1 MSLDEQLKSLELQ
14 KNYSEMINELRIN
27 ESAMTLWYAKLSSL
41 MAEERP
47 QIAGMLQ
54 SLEEISQ
61 TITTLLRKC
70 TMFMDEH
77 FSPVPVE
84 IEASTT
90 ISAPTPDL
98 SNRERDDVFSLGSLR
113 TLAQTLPQ
121 KEIDREKVQ
130 SVKFWY
136 ITGGGKSE
144 ALDLTFS
151 GKDYFTNVLISVLTQ
166 IEGITDNEEFSVSP
180 LGFNPLLL
188 PQFESS
194 LDQILTSYANEFTLI
209 KFYP

>member
-1 MSLDEQLKSLELQ
+1 MSLDEKLKSLELQ
-14 KNYSEMINELRIN
+14 RNYSEMINELRIN

-84 IEASTT
+84 IAASTT

-98 SNRERDDVFSLGSLR
+98 SKRERDDVFSLGSLR

-121 KEIDREKVQ
+121 KEIDKEKAQ

-151 GKDYFTNVLISVLTQ
+151 EKDYFTNVLISVLTQ

>member
-1 MSLDEQLKSLELQ
+1 MSLDEKLKSMELQ

-70 TMFMDEH
+70 TMFMDEN

-121 KEIDREKVQ
+121 KEIDKEKVQ

-151 GKDYFTNVLISVLTQ
+151 EKDYFTNVLISVLTQ
-166 IEGITDNEEFSVSP
+166 IEGLTDNEEFSVSP